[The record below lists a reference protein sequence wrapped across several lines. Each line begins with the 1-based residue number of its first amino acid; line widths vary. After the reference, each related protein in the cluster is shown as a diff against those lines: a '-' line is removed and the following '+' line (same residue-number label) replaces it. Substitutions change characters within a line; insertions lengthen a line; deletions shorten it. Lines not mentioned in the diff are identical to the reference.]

1 MIVIGL
7 TGGVGTGKST
17 VAKMFR
23 QVGAAVLD
31 ADVLAHQAMEP
42 KRLAWRSIV
51 KTFGREMLNADQTV
65 NRRRLASLVFNDE
78 PRRRQLE
85 RILHP
90 VVLREIKR
98 ALHRLKRA
106 HKVQAVVLDVP
117 LLLEV
122 GAEELVDAL
131 VVVTAPPQVQRE
143 RLRRTHGWSDEDT
156 TVRIA
161 AQWDL
166 SAKAALADYV
176 VDNSNGVDAT
186 RRQVRQL
193 WKRLVPANRPSSTS
207 RRSKT

>member
-1 MIVIGL
+1 MVVIGL

-23 QVGAAVLD
+23 RLGAAVLD
-31 ADVLAHQAMEP
+31 ADVLAHRAMEP
-42 KRLAWRSIV
+42 KRLVWRSIV
-51 KTFGREMLNADQTV
+51 KTFGKDVLNADQTV
-65 NRRRLASLVFNDE
+65 NRRRLAQLVFSDE

-98 ALHRLKRA
+98 ALHRFRRA
-106 HKVQAVVLDVP
+106 RNVKAVVLDVP

-122 GAEELVDAL
+122 GAEGLGDAL
-131 VVVTAPPQVQRE
+131 VVVTAPPQAQRE
-143 RLRRTHGWSDEDT
+143 RLQRTHGWSDEET
-156 TVRIA
+156 RARIA

-193 WKRLVPANRPSSTS
+193 WKRLVPANRPSSIS
-207 RRSKT
+207 RH